1 MTTSC
6 VVKDSSSSIVVDS
19 LKVSNCV
26 FVGNRAEIGGA
37 IYVKDAQYIE
47 ISRNNFTHNNA
58 NSYGGDISGY
68 LSKTQISDASFLV
81 QSYFSINTNLFS
93 WNQVVV
99 VEVLELHWLLD
110 TLNIIMTSP
119 KIHSIEIQLLPQG
132 NLELNYCYY
141 FYYYYYYYYY
151 YFFFCHHYC

>member
-1 MTTSC
+1 M
-6 VVKDSSSSIVVDS
+6 KDSSSSIVVDS

-81 QSYFSINTNLFS
+81 QSYFSINWNLFS
-93 WNQVVV
+93 WNQVVGSGGFGAA
-99 VEVLELHWLLD
+99 LALGYTQH
-110 TLNIIMTSP
+110 
-119 KIHSIEIQLLPQG
+119 
-132 NLELNYCYY
+132 NYDVTKNT
-141 FYYYYYYYYY
+141 FNRNTAASTG
-151 YFFFCHHYC
+151 